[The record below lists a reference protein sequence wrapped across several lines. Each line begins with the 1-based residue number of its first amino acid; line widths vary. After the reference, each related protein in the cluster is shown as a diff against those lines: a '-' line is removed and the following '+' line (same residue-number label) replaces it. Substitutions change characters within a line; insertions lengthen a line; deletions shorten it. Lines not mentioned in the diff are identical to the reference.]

1 MVNSAFHRRTKG
13 PGETR
18 RARAA
23 SASDLGPRTSDLGH
37 GFLRDASE
45 SAATAPGVWLQPWE
59 REQRGAP
66 TPQSKERGLRGDQH
80 VAVLIPVSRR
90 EKTCHRCHPPAPT
103 LLIPDV
109 RVPVG
114 RDEGEREW
122 DEWCAT
128 GLFFSYCLLS
138 HPCNVLT

>member
-45 SAATAPGVWLQPWE
+45 SAATAPGVWLRPWE

-66 TPQSKERGLRGDQH
+66 DSPEERMGVTRRPARGRTDSCVAEGEDLPQ
-80 VAVLIPVSRR
+80 V
-90 EKTCHRCHPPAPT
+90 PPA
-103 LLIPDV
+103 
-109 RVPVG
+109 G
-114 RDEGEREW
+114 
-122 DEWCAT
+122 AHA
-128 GLFFSYCLLS
+128 S
-138 HPCNVLT
+138 HPRRSGTRLGEMRERVG